1 MIPYNLYGIIQF
13 EPKTVL
19 APVRGYSHPASS
31 ILLWNKWFTVFAC
44 DTINSSKQVLHT
56 PTNTKTLLRFNSK
69 IYCLAPK
76 RLHNLIENIQ
86 NGRVYKPVNSN
97 DRKFRE
103 LIHTQIAYV
112 TLNFSFVSEGK
123 KVDSM
128 VFSEDEVN
136 KVIEVHSITGS
147 QFVTW

>member
-1 MIPYNLYGIIQF
+1 MYKF
-13 EPKTVL
+13 
-19 APVRGYSHPASS
+19 
-31 ILLWNKWFTVFAC
+31 
-44 DTINSSKQVLHT
+44 SKFIER
-56 PTNTKTLLRFNSK
+56 TLCK
-69 IYCLAPK
+69 
-76 RLHNLIENIQ
+76 
-86 NGRVYKPVNSN
+86 GRVYKPVNSN

-136 KVIEVHSITGS
+136 NFNKVIEVW
-147 QFVTW
+147 VTVCDMVSL